1 MYVHVCLRAFLK
13 GGGLV
18 GFRNTETAITTLRIT
33 CFSHTR
39 YYHERP
45 KMHIL
50 VFIHKQMQ

>member
-1 MYVHVCLRAFLK
+1 MYVHVCLCAFLK